1 MRGVDH
7 GNYTK
12 LFNAA
17 DYSGDL
23 PDTVDWRTKNAVND
37 IKNQVSTTSD

>member
-1 MRGVDH
+1 MDH

-12 LFNAA
+12 VFDASH
-17 DYSGDL
+17 YSGDL

-37 IKNQVSTTSD
+37 IKNQVQCEHS